1 MPFAKRDDRRRLW
14 AQVNGQGRG
23 LWGHDAT
30 LRTSS
35 VREFVYKRDFDENGV
50 LYWLGTGA
58 CKLPAGDAIWL

>member
-1 MPFAKRDDRRRLW
+1 M
-14 AQVNGQGRG
+14 NGQGRG

-50 LYWLGTGA
+50 LYWLGTGV